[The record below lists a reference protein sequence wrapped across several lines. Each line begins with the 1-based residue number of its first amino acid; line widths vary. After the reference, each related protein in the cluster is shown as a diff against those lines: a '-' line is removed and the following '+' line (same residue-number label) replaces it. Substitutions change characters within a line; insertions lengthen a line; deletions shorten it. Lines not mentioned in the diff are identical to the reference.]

1 MRRIQ
6 RQPLPVAAQTYLDQ
20 RQQST
25 NEQHTDGALNIEQRW
40 ADARQTQAIKGEAD
54 SVLSTLRQ
62 MAGRGAR
69 CMYCSDSRG
78 TDIEHF
84 RPKSDY
90 PAQAFRWANLLLCC
104 SACGRVKGTRFPLD
118 HEGQPLFIDPT
129 VDDPWAHLNFLP
141 ETGALE
147 PREWL
152 STNNTVQC
160 SEKGSLTVKV
170 LLSDERIHDG
180 FLLTYHH
187 ICERVA
193 VFLASPTSAD
203 NLLESLS
210 EVDRRG
216 LLPWCFGPIGRTYSP
231 FFDLQQ
237 QHADIWLACEKWLQ
251 PAS

>member
-1 MRRIQ
+1 
-6 RQPLPVAAQTYLDQ
+6 
-20 RQQST
+20 
-25 NEQHTDGALNIEQRW
+25 
-40 ADARQTQAIKGEAD
+40 
-54 SVLSTLRQ
+54 
-62 MAGRGAR
+62 
-69 CMYCSDSRG
+69 MYCSDSRG

-152 STNNTVQC
+152 SANNTAQC
-160 SEKGSLTVKV
+160 SEKGRLTAKV

-180 FLLTYHH
+180 FLMTFRH
-187 ICERVA
+187 IC
-193 VFLASPTSAD
+193 
-203 NLLESLS
+203 
-210 EVDRRG
+210 
-216 LLPWCFGPIGRTYSP
+216 
-231 FFDLQQ
+231 
-237 QHADIWLACEKWLQ
+237 
-251 PAS
+251 